1 METNDIMQTMDAR
14 CNALSRKLDAMKAA
28 NQDSNDN
35 LEYMQTLYDLRD
47 ACRART
53 AEIGAN

>member
-1 METNDIMQTMDAR
+1 MNKTHTPMQEMDAR

-28 NQDSNDN
+28 KQDRNDN

-47 ACRART
+47 ACRARS
-53 AEIGAN
+53 GALT